1 MLLNSIKV
9 WSNPDS
15 RCDWSQLQ
23 NHVIQTLWPVYWLCN
38 SLGVQIISMKTIISI
53 YKVDPFF
60 RNWLSE
66 TVEKS
71 LDLSQSPSLLVKIQI
86 IGRKVCLRCKGKT
99 FLGDVNKLFV
109 FKSFLTMPSNV
120 LPLYHKHTIQ
130 DTFKEVLAFKA
141 NLIVS
146 INVEMRNV
154 PYTVKSRLLMRNT
167 N

>member
-23 NHVIQTLWPVYWLCN
+23 IMWFELCG
-38 SLGVQIISMKTIISI
+38 LFIDYVTVWELQIISMKTIISI

-109 FKSFLTMPSNV
+109 FKSFLKTPSNI
-120 LPLYHKHTIQ
+120 LPLQLKQSFTPMIWIFTEGEG
-130 DTFKEVLAFKA
+130 DGIE
-141 NLIVS
+141 
-146 INVEMRNV
+146 
-154 PYTVKSRLLMRNT
+154 SRLSS
-167 N
+167 